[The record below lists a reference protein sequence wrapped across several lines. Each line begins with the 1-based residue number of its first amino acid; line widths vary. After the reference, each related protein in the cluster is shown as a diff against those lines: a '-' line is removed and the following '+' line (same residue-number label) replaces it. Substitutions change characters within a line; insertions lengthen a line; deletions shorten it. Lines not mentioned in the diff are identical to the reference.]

1 MTRTQTH
8 TDKNTVT
15 HSMFDMQVHTS
26 VCVCVCGSLRLF
38 QKFDTFRIL
47 VCGGDGSVGWVLSE
61 IDMLTLHK
69 QVRACRLTRALPP
82 AVLAADCVY
91 LCFSVSSAFFLWG
104 PGMTLPGFWAG
115 VRPATMTPSSLKFW
129 RNWREPA
136 PRCLTGD
143 QLSDV
148 TRGWGRPTGPG
159 CSSGKPRLSLFLLQV
174 EHHGL

>member
-1 MTRTQTH
+1 MRRTQTH

-15 HSMFDMQVHTS
+15 HSMFDMKVHTS
-26 VCVCVCGSLRLF
+26 VRVCVSLRLF

-69 QVRACRLTRALPP
+69 QVRARRLTRALPP
-82 AVLAADCVY
+82 AVLTADRVT
-91 LCFSVSSAFFLWG
+91 LCFSVSSAFFLWE
-104 PGMTLPGFWAG
+104 PGTTLPGFWAG
-115 VRPATMTPSSLKFW
+115 VRPATMTPNSLKFW

-136 PRCLTGD
+136 PRCSTGD

-159 CSSGKPRLSLFLLQV
+159 CSSVKPRLSVFLFQV